1 MIPPWTFG
9 GCGGIFGNIQEM
21 EWQKVRPAEYDVL
34 GKTVQRLAEL
44 SANFDYCAQEC
55 LRAESA

>member
-1 MIPPWTFG
+1 MW
-9 GCGGIFGNIQEM
+9 
-21 EWQKVRPAEYDVL
+21 

-44 SANFDYCAQEC
+44 SANFDYCAQEF